1 MVRRVEEVAQLLNA
15 VRAERSLVN
24 AVLLEEGGKG
34 GEMGGEGRGGEGREG
49 REGRWGEG
57 REGRGGEG
65 GKGGEGDVVNVNNI
79 YRICIYTHAFTCIPN
94 PIAAI

>member
-34 GEMGGEGRGGEGREG
+34 GEMGGGEGGKGRG
-49 REGRWGEG
+49 G
-57 REGRGGEG
+57 REGRGG
-65 GKGGEGDVVNVNNI
+65 
-79 YRICIYTHAFTCIPN
+79 
-94 PIAAI
+94 